1 MYNPQLITFMKA
13 AEEGSFSKAADALF
27 ISAPA
32 VIKQIN
38 LLEGRLNLRLFE
50 RTHRGLQLTKAGES
64 LYKDAA
70 YIVQYSKDAVARAR
84 QAMKETQQVIRI
96 GISVMTPTNFLLNL
110 WPKLQEV
117 SPDLQ
122 FQLVSFENTPEN
134 AREIL
139 THLGQNIDVV
149 AGVFDASMF
158 HLKGKCEGMELRRE
172 PFCMAV
178 PLTHPLAAKK
188 QLTISDLEG
197 ETVNI
202 IQPGWSSV
210 MDDLRQDLLM
220 NHQGIRLQE
229 FPFYNIDMF
238 NRCVNNG
245 TLLIGVP
252 EWKDIHPLMR
262 MIPVE
267 WDYAIPF
274 GILHA
279 PEPSAAVN
287 RFLSAVQKVLP
298 HGAADLER

>member
-38 LLEGRLNLRLFE
+38 LLESRLNLRLFE
-50 RTHRGLQLTKAGES
+50 RTHRGLRLTKAGES
-64 LYKDAA
+64 LYKDSA
-70 YIVQYSKDAVARAR
+70 YLVQYSREAVERAR
-84 QAMKETQQVIRI
+84 KAMQETQQIIRI
-96 GISVMTPTNFLLNL
+96 GISVMTPTTFLLGL
-110 WPKLQEV
+110 WPKLQEI

-122 FQLVSFENTPEN
+122 FRLVSFENTPEN

-139 THLGQNIDVV
+139 THLGKNIDVV
-149 AGVFDASMF
+149 AGVFDESMF
-158 HLKGKCEGMELRRE
+158 HLQGKCKGMELRRE

-178 PLTHPLAAKK
+178 PLSHPLAVKER
-188 QLTISDLEG
+188 LTLAELED

-202 IQPGWSSV
+202 IQPGWSQV
-210 MDDLRQDLLM
+210 MDDLREDIIA
-220 NHQGIRLQE
+220 NHPDIHLKE

-238 NRCVNNG
+238 NRCANEG
-245 TLLIGVP
+245 SLLIGVP
-252 EWKDIHPLMR
+252 EWKNIHPLMR

-267 WDYAIPF
+267 WPYEIPF

-279 PEPSAAVN
+279 PEPSDAVQRFLAAVQ
-287 RFLSAVQKVLP
+287 RILSKTSS
-298 HGAADLER
+298 LEEK

>member
-1 MYNPQLITFMKA
+1 MISFMKA
-13 AEEGSFSKAADALF
+13 AEEGSFSKAAEALF

-38 LLEGRLNLRLFE
+38 LLEARLNLRLFE

-64 LYKDAA
+64 LYRDAA
-70 YIVQYSKDAVARAR
+70 YLVQYSKDAVERAR
-84 QAMKETQQVIRI
+84 KAMQETQQLIRI

-139 THLGQNIDVV
+139 THLGANIDVV
-149 AGVFDASMF
+149 AGVFDESMF
-158 HLKGKCEGMELRRE
+158 HLQGKCEGMELRRE
-172 PFCMAV
+172 PLCMAV
-178 PLTHPLAAKK
+178 PLSHPLVAKER
-188 QLTISDLEG
+188 LTLSELED
-197 ETVNI
+197 ETINI
-202 IQPGWSSV
+202 IQPGWSKV
-210 MDDLRQDLLM
+210 MDDLRKDLVM
-220 NHQGIRLQE
+220 NHPDIHLKE

-238 NRCVNNG
+238 NRCVNEG
-245 TLLIGVP
+245 SLLIGVP

-279 PEPSAAVN
+279 PQPSAAVS
-287 RFLSAVQKVLP
+287 RFLYAVRKVLSK
-298 HGAADLER
+298 G

>member
-50 RTHRGLQLTKAGES
+50 RTHRGLKLTKAGES
-64 LYKDAA
+64 LYRDAA
-70 YIVQYSKDAVARAR
+70 YMVQYSKEAVDRAR
-84 QAMKETQQVIRI
+84 KAMQETQQVIRI
-96 GISVMTPTNFLLNL
+96 GISVMTPTNFLLAL

-122 FQLVSFENTPEN
+122 FRLVSFENTPEN

-149 AGVFDASMF
+149 AGVFDESMF
-158 HLKGKCEGMELRRE
+158 HLKGKCKGMELRRE
-172 PFCMAV
+172 PFCIAV
-178 PLTHPLAAKK
+178 PLTHPLAAKER
-188 QLTISDLEG
+188 LTLAELED

-202 IQPGWSSV
+202 IQPGWSQV
-210 MDDLRQDLLM
+210 VDIMRQDLLK
-220 NHQGIRLQE
+220 NHPEIHLKE
-229 FPFYNIDMF
+229 FPFYNIDVF
-238 NRCVNNG
+238 NRCVNEG

-267 WDYAIPF
+267 WDYEIPF

-279 PEPSAAVN
+279 KKPSAAVG
-287 RFLSAVQKVLP
+287 RFLSAVCKVLP
-298 HGAADLER
+298 KGAVDFGR

>member
-1 MYNPQLITFMKA
+1 MKA
-13 AEEGSFSKAADALF
+13 AEEGSFSKAAEALF

-38 LLEGRLNLRLFE
+38 LLEARLNLRLFE
-50 RTHRGLQLTKAGES
+50 RTHRGLRLTKAGES

-70 YIVQYSKDAVARAR
+70 YMIRYSKAAVERAR
-84 QAMKETQQVIRI
+84 KAMQETQQVIRI

-110 WPKLQEV
+110 WPKLQEI

-139 THLGQNIDVV
+139 THLGANIDVV

-172 PFCMAV
+172 PFSMVV
-178 PLTHPLAAKK
+178 PLTHRLAGKERLKLSNLA
-188 QLTISDLEG
+188 G
-197 ETVNI
+197 ETVDI

-210 MDDLRQDLLM
+210 MDDLRQDLLV
-220 NHQGIRLQE
+220 NHPDITLRE
-229 FPFYNIDMF
+229 FPFYNIDIF
-238 NRCVNNG
+238 NRCVNEG
-245 TLLIGVP
+245 TLMIGVP

-262 MIPVE
+262 VIPVD
-267 WDYAIPF
+267 WDYEIPF

-279 PEPSAAVN
+279 TEPSTAVS
-287 RFLSAVQKVLP
+287 RFLNAVQKILS
-298 HGAADLER
+298 R